1 MEERVVFFEKESV
14 KNMRLKVINYLIS
27 RGAMP
32 ESIKFYKQEI
42 QFKYKPEKKDSKS
55 PWDREL
61 TEAFKGRVEFKS
73 KFPDYNF

>member
-1 MEERVVFFEKESV
+1 MEERVVFYEKESV
-14 KNMRLKVINYLIS
+14 KNLRLKVINYLIS
-27 RGAMP
+27 KGAFP

-42 QFKYKPEKKDSKS
+42 QFKYQPEQKKSDS

-61 TEAFKGRVEFKS
+61 TDAFKGQVEFKS